1 MSKEHA
7 KNFLEHVKRD
17 EGLRKKVQDASQHI
31 VKVAKEHGYD
41 VTAAEVTGAVKE
53 HWSKRKDDDDG
64 PQVVFSE
71 TPGF

>member
-7 KNFLEHVKRD
+7 KKFVEHLKRD
-17 EGLRKKVQDASQHI
+17 ETLRKKVKDASEHI

-41 VTAAEVTGAVKE
+41 VTPADISGAVKE
-53 HWSKRKDDDDG
+53 HWSSRKDDDDV
-64 PQVVFSE
+64 PETFFSE